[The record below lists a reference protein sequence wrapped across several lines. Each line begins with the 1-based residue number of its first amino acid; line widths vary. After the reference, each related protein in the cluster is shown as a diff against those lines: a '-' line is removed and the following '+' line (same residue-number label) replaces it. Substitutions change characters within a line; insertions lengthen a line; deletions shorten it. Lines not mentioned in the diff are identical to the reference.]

1 MKIPFITA
9 ALARRRARSELQ
21 LAVRDA
27 YFAALDE
34 NERLNIELNELR
46 AQATDVA
53 EKGSVVLHRRSAIE
67 DAVHHFAEVF
77 DDGMLAS
84 MVGTAFTCAEV
95 DAIAGVLLAAG
106 REEAGVTWLECHAEG
121 DEYGDAHNQGD
132 ELDEDDPQPTAV
144 DIREYVHALAA

>member
-1 MKIPFITA
+1 MKLPFITA
-9 ALARRRARSELQ
+9 ALARRRARAELQ
-21 LAVRDA
+21 LAVRNA
-27 YFAALDE
+27 YFAVLDE
-34 NERLNIELNELR
+34 NGRLNAELDELR
-46 AQATDVA
+46 RRAADVA
-53 EKGSVVLHRRSAIE
+53 EKGFAVLHRRSAIE
-67 DAVHHFAEVF
+67 DAVHTFVDVF

-144 DIREYVHALAA
+144 DIREYAHDLAA